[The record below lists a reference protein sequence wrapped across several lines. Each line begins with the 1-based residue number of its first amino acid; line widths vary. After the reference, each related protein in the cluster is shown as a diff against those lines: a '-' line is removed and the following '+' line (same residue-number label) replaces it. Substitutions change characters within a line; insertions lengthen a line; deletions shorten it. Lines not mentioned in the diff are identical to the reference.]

1 MLVGRAWPRQRAAH
15 TSLTRP
21 ARARHPEPAGY
32 SASVQGSLT
41 GSAAA
46 SPFRASRSTSVAV
59 GHRAGRSWSGATTGG
74 SGLPVGSRAVHVPG
88 ADRARRNT
96 AQRTG
101 LRRRRHELQ
110 GALRALSAE
119 LDRDPGMAQ
128 ATRTGP
134 AGSIARLGS
143 ERDTG
148 LGRSARGMRTL
159 FRHLSIMQRSC
170 RMMHIA
176 DSGGKFTSR
185 LHPCPLVLASFER
198 GYV

>member
-32 SASVQGSLT
+32 SASVQGPLT

-46 SPFRASRSTSVAV
+46 SPLGCGAPRLLSATEPGGRA
-59 GHRAGRSWSGATTGG
+59 GATTGG
-74 SGLPVGSRAVHVPG
+74 SDLPVGSRAVHVPG

-96 AQRTG
+96 VQRTG
-101 LRRRRHELQ
+101 LRRCRHELQ

-128 ATRTGP
+128 AARIGMCRKELR
-134 AGSIARLGS
+134 RLGS
-143 ERDTG
+143 ARNTG

-159 FRHLSIMQRSC
+159 FRHPSIMQLSC

-176 DSGGKFTSR
+176 DSRDKFTNR

-198 GYV
+198 GHV